1 MRDTNYTV
9 MALYRRRSGTFVA
22 ATHSTEMLGYSWI
35 TSTVDTAE
43 RRVASV
49 EFNGDSVD
57 GKDSH
62 SAALME
68 LRIDCRRK
76 RGE

>member
-1 MRDTNYTV
+1 
-9 MALYRRRSGTFVA
+9 
-22 ATHSTEMLGYSWI
+22 MLGYSWI

-76 RGE
+76 RGA